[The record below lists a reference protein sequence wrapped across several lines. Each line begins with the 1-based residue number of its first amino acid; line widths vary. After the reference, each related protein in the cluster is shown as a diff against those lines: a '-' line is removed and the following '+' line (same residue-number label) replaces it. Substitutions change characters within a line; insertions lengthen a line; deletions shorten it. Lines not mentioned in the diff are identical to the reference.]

1 MRGSRRGNDNGD
13 GDAEENVKKKGVSE
27 QNPATRRV
35 IRSQF
40 LKLKTLINE
49 KRDDLID
56 TESDKFDTILD
67 EFDKLHDQVEKPR
80 EQVADAEALLDLT
93 RTLVGSVRSLTNE
106 GVTPSQF
113 VSSLLIHYGQGQDSI
128 NWQKLGLAVS
138 PIFLS
143 VHGSS
148 TMLGP
153 MDNEFKQRKTGVR
166 RNRATRPTATT
177 RPQQVTSLSF
187 FLMHSCKTMLDNVAT
202 CFLVLEDKRA
212 LYVHNLD
219 EVVTEE
225 KTDTDKN
232 MATMFDI
239 LRRTKRVRLENL
251 ILNRTSFAQTV
262 ENLFALSF
270 LVKDGRAEIS
280 LDGNRSHYV
289 CKMCFHLN
297 QLNTC
302 FLFLCCTMGTYS
314 VFGFS
319 APKNAPAANLVSSK
333 EVSYTHFVFRYD
345 YQDWKCYSIIVV
357 QRGKT
362 NNNVLSF
369 FYPDSLNLTKDLVPE
384 GKELMPARCCTAVGS
399 QEEMGGENSQPALA
413 VTPIRKLSRN
423 RGLVVQEESVVEET
437 PDCDEEKASRIGAI
451 RRCR

>member
-1 MRGSRRGNDNGD
+1 MRGSRRGNGD
-13 GDAEENVKKKGVSE
+13 DAEENVKRKGVSE
-27 QNPATRRV
+27 QNPATRRI

-49 KRDDLID
+49 KRDDLMS

-93 RTLVGSVRSLTNE
+93 RTLVGSVRSLANE

-113 VSSLLIHYGQGQDSI
+113 VSSLLIHYGHGQGQDSI

-153 MDNEFKQRKTGVR
+153 MDNEFKQRKTGMR
-166 RNRATRPTATT
+166 RNRASRPTATT
-177 RPQQVTSLSF
+177 RPQQ
-187 FLMHSCKTMLDNVAT
+187 
-202 CFLVLEDKRA
+202 
-212 LYVHNLD
+212 LD
-219 EVVTEE
+219 EAVTEE

-239 LRRTKRVRLENL
+239 LRRTKRVRLEHL
-251 ILNRTSFAQTV
+251 ILNRTSFAQTL

-280 LDGNRSHYV
+280 LDENCSHYV
-289 CKMCFHLN
+289 
-297 QLNTC
+297 
-302 FLFLCCTMGTYS
+302 S
-314 VFGFS
+314 
-319 APKNAPAANLVSSK
+319 PKNAPAANLVSSK

-345 YQDWKCYSIIVV
+345 YQDWKCLQMMKDIVP
-357 QRGKT
+357 
-362 NNNVLSF
+362 S
-369 FYPDSLNLTKDLVPE
+369 
-384 GKELMPARCCTAVGS
+384 GKELMPDRIQCCTAVGS
-399 QEEMGGENSQPALA
+399 QEEIGGDTSQPALV

-423 RGLVVQEESVVEET
+423 RGLVVQEEGVVEES
-437 PDCDEEKASRIGAI
+437 PDCDEENASRAGAI
-451 RRCR
+451 RRCKRKLH